1 MKTTYIVLTILILFS
16 GCSYQNLQIDS
27 DKDGV
32 YDYIDTCKNTPSLA
46 KVNKY
51 GCSLDSDNDGVI
63 DLYDKC
69 QNTPILDKVSAD
81 GCSLK

>member
-1 MKTTYIVLTILILFS
+1 MKTTYIVLTILIFLS

-27 DKDGV
+27 DNDGV

-46 KVNKY
+46 KVNNY
-51 GCSLDSDNDGVI
+51 GCAIDSDNDGVI

-69 QNTPILDKVSAD
+69 PNTPILDKVNSN
-81 GCSLK
+81 GCKLK